1 MKQKLLVSVLVIAG
15 AIGVFSVLSPAAAA
29 LDCSVLPQAICD
41 AAESEESDDDVSNT
55 AIWRL
60 LIWVLNIMIALVGLA
75 ATGAIIYAGVL
86 YSSAGGNAENVAKA
100 KKIITNTAIGIAAFG
115 LMYLALN
122 WLIPGGIFE

>member
-15 AIGVFSVLSPAAAA
+15 AVGVFSALSPTAAA

-41 AAESEESDDDVSNT
+41 AAESEGADDVSDT

-60 LIWVLNIMIALVGLA
+60 LIWVLNILIALVGLA
-75 ATGAIIYAGVL
+75 ATGAIVYAGVL

>member
-1 MKQKLLVSVLVIAG
+1 MKQKLLVSVLVVAG
-15 AIGVFSVLSPAAAA
+15 VVGLFSAISPTAAA
-29 LDCSVLPQAICD
+29 LDCSVLPQVICD
-41 AAESEESDDDVSNT
+41 AAESKGADDVSDT